1 MVITMSRGSRTLL
14 AMWVLWLTSTV
25 YTYLS
30 GMVLPMQLP
39 GDVIVPDWVWV
50 TMWALPLGC
59 FVLSVAFPSHIVSW
73 LSAGFSIT
81 AALCGAWTTALL
93 MRWASGAAEHA
104 GTSAKNYAFFM
115 LVAIWSGWFI
125 TRDAKLREVIDDG

>member
-1 MVITMSRGSRTLL
+1 MRPVSRASSTLL
-14 AMWVLWLTSTV
+14 AVWCGWLGITV
-25 YTYLS
+25 YTYMT

-39 GDVIVPDWVWV
+39 GNIIVPDWLWV
-50 TMWALPLGC
+50 TMWAAPIVC
-59 FVLSVAFPSHIVSW
+59 FLAAAVFPRGTASW
-73 LSAGFSIT
+73 VSAGFSIT

-125 TRDAKLREVIDDG
+125 TRDLKLREVVDDG